1 MNKPEQLITDRFLL
15 LSELLKCGSNIYLWK
30 YAPDGHLVETDSPHL
45 VLDVMFEHSGNK
57 AYMLEQI
64 GKYTA
69 PLIMGTDMG
78 LLWCAVF
85 DKSDP
90 SNQHIY
96 VLGPVFHTE
105 ISSQTIEERIRKN
118 DVPLFWRDGFTEL
131 MRNLPVLPTVLF
143 FQHALTAHYLFNG
156 EHLNRSDLHF
166 QKRQSTSQ
174 SETDVPQK
182 DRMQVWLTERALLN
196 MVREGDINYKGALH
210 QATTVSN
217 GIRSGNKDPLLHAL
231 ISVTGFTT
239 LCVREAIHAG
249 ISPETAYTVGD
260 NYIQS
265 MVNAR
270 NISELSSISNAMY
283 EDFIMRV
290 HKHRTNPA
298 VSPQIQAC
306 RDYIELYVE
315 KELTLPMLAQRV
327 GYSEY
332 HLSRKFKQE
341 MGVSIKTYI
350 RYAKI
355 ERAKLLL
362 ETTTLSNA
370 QIAEQLHFCSGSHF
384 STAFQEVVGQKPQQ
398 YRQIH
403 QKI

>member
-1 MNKPEQLITDRFLL
+1 MNKPDQLITDKFLL
-15 LSELLKCGSNIYLWK
+15 LSELLKCGNHIYLWK

-45 VLDVMFEHSGNK
+45 VLDVMFEYSGNK
-57 AYMLEQI
+57 AYMLEHI
-64 GKYTA
+64 GQYTA

-85 DKSDP
+85 DKSEP
-90 SNQHIY
+90 TNQHLY
-96 VLGPVFHTE
+96 VLGPVFNTE
-105 ISSQTIEERIRKN
+105 ISSQTIEERARKN
-118 DVPLFWRDGFTEL
+118 DIPLFWREGFAEL
-131 MRNLPVLPTVLF
+131 MRSMPVVPIVLF

-166 QKRQSTSQ
+166 QKRQSAFPP
-174 SETDVPQK
+174 ETDAPPK
-182 DRMQVWLTERALLN
+182 DRMQVWLKERALLN
-196 MVREGDINYKGALH
+196 MVRDGDINYKEALH
-210 QATTVSN
+210 QATTISN
-217 GIRSGNKDPLLHAL
+217 GIHSGNKDPLLHAL
-231 ISVTGFTT
+231 ISVTGFTS

-270 NISELSSISNAMY
+270 NISELSSISKAMY

-315 KELTLPMLAQRV
+315 KELTLSMLAQRV

-341 MGVSIKTYI
+341 IGVSIKTYI

-362 ETTTLSNA
+362 ETTVLSNA
-370 QIAEQLHFCSGSHF
+370 QIAEQLHFCFGSHF
-384 STAFQEVVGQKPQQ
+384 STAFQEVVGQKPHQ
-398 YRQIH
+398 YRQTH